1 MAGIVVVFDFDK
13 TIIDCECDDWLVD
26 ELGVTDLFNELLPT
40 MPWNTL
46 MDIIMK
52 ELHSQGRTIAD
63 IAECLKR
70 APLHPR
76 IISAIKSA
84 HALGCDLKIVSDA
97 NKFYIDTIL
106 EHHGLTDYF
115 SEIQTNPAF
124 VDEEGKLR
132 IFPYCESFTTHPHGC
147 GDFCAPNMCKGA
159 PTEQIR
165 ASGLMEG
172 KKRFIYLGDGKGDFC
187 PSSKL
192 EERDFVM
199 PRMDYPVW
207 ELICNNPMSIKAE
220 VHGWSD
226 GEELEQILLHL
237 IDTIIY
243 ENGNNSNLEELIS
256 KDCKS
261 EIINP
266 LFTHTDFPQA
276 LPVPH

>member
-46 MDIIMK
+46 MDTIMK

-115 SEIQTNPAF
+115 SEIQTNRLLLMKKGSLGSSLIVKVLPHILMVVVISVLPICARAHPQNRS
-124 VDEEGKLR
+124 ELR
-132 IFPYCESFTTHPHGC
+132 
-147 GDFCAPNMCKGA
+147 
-159 PTEQIR
+159 
-165 ASGLMEG
+165 
-172 KKRFIYLGDGKGDFC
+172 
-187 PSSKL
+187 
-192 EERDFVM
+192 V
-199 PRMDYPVW
+199 
-207 ELICNNPMSIKAE
+207 
-220 VHGWSD
+220 
-226 GEELEQILLHL
+226 
-237 IDTIIY
+237 
-243 ENGNNSNLEELIS
+243 
-256 KDCKS
+256 
-261 EIINP
+261 
-266 LFTHTDFPQA
+266 
-276 LPVPH
+276 